1 VEELRLVLVMIRCVW
16 KDHIWVNRIAFD
28 DRKGQAATH
37 MVCEEKVEERR
48 GEESSV
54 KNVLER
60 SAGAAE
66 RGSTST
72 THGAR

>member
-1 VEELRLVLVMIRCVW
+1 MICCVW
-16 KDHIWVNRIAFD
+16 EDHIWVSRIAFD
-28 DRKGQAATH
+28 DRKGQAATY

-48 GEESSV
+48 EEESSV
-54 KNVLER
+54 KHVLER

-72 THGAR
+72 THGDR